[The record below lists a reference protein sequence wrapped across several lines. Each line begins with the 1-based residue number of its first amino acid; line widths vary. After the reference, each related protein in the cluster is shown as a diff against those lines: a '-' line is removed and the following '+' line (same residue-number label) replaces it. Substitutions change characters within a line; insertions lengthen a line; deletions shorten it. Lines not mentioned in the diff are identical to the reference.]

1 MQIAPSHL
9 SYLRHHIVS
18 PCSLLYG
25 LDKIGTIV
33 IYVGGCVDWREP
45 NDRKTTM
52 LGNMWIEGHSTF
64 VPDSDYDLNGRD
76 DDLYG
81 GALWRRWQ
89 SIEER

>member
-1 MQIAPSHL
+1 
-9 SYLRHHIVS
+9 
-18 PCSLLYG
+18 
-25 LDKIGTIV
+25 
-33 IYVGGCVDWREP
+33 
-45 NDRKTTM
+45 M

-89 SIEER
+89 SIEERQVVRVWTRGVAGESSSMQIEALVGENSDGATQIDDTSG